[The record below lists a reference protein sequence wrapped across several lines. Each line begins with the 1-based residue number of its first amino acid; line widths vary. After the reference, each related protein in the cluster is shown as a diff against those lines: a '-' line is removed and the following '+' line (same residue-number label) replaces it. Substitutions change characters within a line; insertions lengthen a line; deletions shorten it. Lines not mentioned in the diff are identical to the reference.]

1 MDLYRALYTT
11 RAMRRVKP
19 DAIPEDAIKRI
30 LDAAI
35 RAPSGGN
42 QQKWRFLLLT
52 DAAKKSKL
60 QKLYREGL
68 TELNA
73 TQYKAV
79 MDLIQNG
86 DPNDPA
92 VIQAKKTNASAEWL
106 ADNLDSVPLIVFAWG
121 KPGGESSIYPA
132 MWSLQLAATAEGI
145 GSALTTLLFKKHTKQ
160 VLDIIDAPEPGE
172 WVPMAMVTL
181 GYPTGKWDIAK
192 RQPAHEVTFQE
203 TWGNPVSWKVDSPLW
218 Q

>member
-1 MDLYRALYTT
+1 MDLYQALYTT

-19 DAIPEDAIKRI
+19 DPIPDEVIAKMM
-30 LDAAI
+30 DAAV

-42 QQKWRFLLLT
+42 TQKWRFLFVT
-52 DAAKKSKL
+52 DVAKKEAL

-79 MDLIQNG
+79 MDLIQSG
-86 DPNDPA
+86 DPNDPE

-106 ADNLDSVPLIVFAWG
+106 ADNLHKVPTLLFAWG
-121 KPGGESSIYPA
+121 KPNGESSIYPA
-132 MWSLQLAATAEGI
+132 LWSLQLAANAEGI
-145 GSALTTLLFKKHTKQ
+145 GTSLTTLLFKKHTQQ
-160 VLDIIDAPEPGE
+160 VLDILGAPAPGE
-172 WVPMAMVTL
+172 WVPMAMITM
-181 GYPTGKWDIAK
+181 GYPTGKWAIAK
-192 RQPAHEVTFQE
+192 RQPPHAVSFQD
-203 TWGNPVSWKVDSPLW
+203 TWGNPVSWSVDQPLW

>member
-1 MDLYRALYTT
+1 MDLYQALYTT

-19 DAIPEDAIKRI
+19 DPIPDDVIARIMDAVV
-30 LDAAI
+30 

-42 QQKWRFLLLT
+42 QQKWRFLLLA
-52 DAAKKSKL
+52 DPEKKLAL

-79 MDLIQNG
+79 MDLIQSG
-86 DPNDPA
+86 DPNDPE

-106 ADNLDSVPLIVFAWG
+106 ADNLHLVPLIVFAWG
-121 KPGGESSIYPA
+121 KPNGESSIYPA
-132 MWSLQLAATAEGI
+132 LWSLQLAANAEGI
-145 GSALTTLLFKKHTKQ
+145 GSALTTLIFKKHTAQ
-160 VLDIIDAPEPGE
+160 VLEILGAPQPGE

-181 GYPTGKWDIAK
+181 GYPTGKWDVAK
-192 RQPAHEVTFQE
+192 RQPAHEVTFQD
-203 TWGNPVSWKVDSPLW
+203 TWGNPVPWRVDSPLW
-218 Q
+218 H

>member
-1 MDLYRALYTT
+1 MDLYQALYTT

-19 DAIPEDAIKRI
+19 DPIPDDVIARIMDAVV
-30 LDAAI
+30 

-42 QQKWRFLLLT
+42 QQRWRFLLLT
-52 DAAKKSKL
+52 DPDKKLAL

-79 MDLIQNG
+79 MDLIANG
-86 DPNDPA
+86 DPNDPE

-106 ADNLDSVPLIVFAWG
+106 ADNLHLVPLIVFAWG
-121 KPGGESSIYPA
+121 KPNGESSIYPA
-132 MWSLQLAATAEGI
+132 LWSLQLAANAEGI
-145 GSALTTLLFKKHTKQ
+145 GSALTTLIFKKHTAQ
-160 VLDIIDAPEPGE
+160 VLEILGAPEPGE

-181 GYPTGKWDIAK
+181 GYPTGKWGVAK
-192 RQPAHEVTFQE
+192 RQPAHEVTFQD
-203 TWGNPVSWKVDSPLW
+203 TWGNPVSWRVDSPLW
-218 Q
+218 H

>member
-1 MDLYRALYTT
+1 MDLYQALYTT

-19 DAIPEDAIKRI
+19 DPIPDEVIAK
-30 LDAAI
+30 LMDAAV

-42 QQKWRFLLLT
+42 TQKWRFLFVT
-52 DAAKKSKL
+52 DEAKKQAL

-79 MDLIQNG
+79 MDLISNG
-86 DPNDPA
+86 DPNDPE

-106 ADNLDSVPLIVFAWG
+106 ADNLHKVPTLLFAWG
-121 KPGGESSIYPA
+121 KPNGESSIYPA
-132 MWSLQLAATAEGI
+132 LWSLQLAANAEGI
-145 GSALTTLLFKKHTKQ
+145 GTSLTTLLFKKHTQQ
-160 VLDIIDAPEPGE
+160 VLDILGAPAPGE
-172 WVPMAMVTL
+172 WVPMAMITM
-181 GYPTGKWDIAK
+181 GYPTGKWAIAK
-192 RQPAHEVTFQE
+192 RQPPHMVSFQD
-203 TWGNPVSWKVDSPLW
+203 TWGNPVSWSVDQPLW

>member
-1 MDLYRALYTT
+1 MDLYQALYTT

-19 DAIPEDAIKRI
+19 DPIPDDVLARIMDAVV
-30 LDAAI
+30 

-52 DAAKKSKL
+52 DPEKKKAL

-86 DPNDPA
+86 DPNDPE

-106 ADNLDSVPLIVFAWG
+106 ADNLHLVPLIVFAWG
-121 KPGGESSIYPA
+121 KPNGESSIYPA
-132 MWSLQLAATAEGI
+132 LWSLQLAANAEGI
-145 GSALTTLLFKKHTKQ
+145 GSALTTLIFKKHTPQ
-160 VLDIIDAPEPGE
+160 VLEILGAPEPGE

-181 GYPTGKWDIAK
+181 GYPTGKWGVAK

-203 TWGNPVSWKVDSPLW
+203 TWGNPVPWRVDSPLW
-218 Q
+218 H

>member
-1 MDLYRALYTT
+1 MDLYNALYTT

-19 DAIPEDAIKRI
+19 DPIPDDIVKKL

-52 DAAKKSKL
+52 DPSKKSEL
-60 QKLYREGL
+60 QRLYREGL

-86 DPNDPA
+86 DPTDPA

-106 ADNLDSVPLIVFAWG
+106 ADNLDRVPLIVFAWG
-121 KPGGESSIYPA
+121 KPNGESSIYPA
-132 MWSLQLAATAEGI
+132 LWSLQLAATAEGI

-160 VLDIIDAPEPGE
+160 VLDILGAPEPTE

-181 GYPTGKWDIAK
+181 GYPTGKWAVAK

-203 TWGNPVSWKVDSPLW
+203 SWGTPVSWRVDSPLW

>member
-19 DAIPEDAIKRI
+19 DPIPEDIVKKL

-52 DAAKKSKL
+52 DREKKERL

-79 MDLIQNG
+79 MDLIRNG

-92 VIQAKKTNASAEWL
+92 VVQAKKTNASAEWL
-106 ADNLDSVPLIVFAWG
+106 ADNLHQVPLIVFAWG
-121 KPGGESSIYPA
+121 KPNGESSIYPA
-132 MWSLQLAATAEGI
+132 LWSLQLAATAEGI
-145 GSALTTLLFKKHTKQ
+145 GSALTTLLFKKHTQQ
-160 VLDIIDAPEPGE
+160 VLDILGAPAPGE

-181 GYPTGKWDIAK
+181 GYPLGKWDIAK

-203 TWGNPVSWKVDSPLW
+203 SWGNPVPWNVDSPLW

>member
-1 MDLYRALYTT
+1 MDIYQALYTT

-19 DAIPEDAIKRI
+19 DPIPDDVIARI
-30 LDAAI
+30 MDGVI

-52 DAAKKSKL
+52 DPTKKQAL

-79 MDLIQNG
+79 MDLIANG
-86 DPNDPA
+86 DPQDPE

-106 ADNLDSVPLIVFAWG
+106 ADNLHKVPLIVFAWG
-121 KPGGESSIYPA
+121 KPNGESSIYPA
-132 MWSLQLAATAEGI
+132 LWSLQLAANAEGI
-145 GSALTTLLFKKHTKQ
+145 GSALTTLIFKKHTTQ
-160 VLDIIDAPEPGE
+160 VLEILEAPEPGE
-172 WVPMAMVTL
+172 WVPMAMVTM
-181 GYPTGKWDIAK
+181 GYPTGKWAVAK

-203 TWGNPVSWKVDSPLW
+203 TWGNPVPWRVDSPLW
-218 Q
+218 H

>member
-1 MDLYRALYTT
+1 MDLYQALYTT

-19 DAIPEDAIKRI
+19 DPIPDDVIARIMDAVV
-30 LDAAI
+30 

-52 DAAKKSKL
+52 APDKKLAL

-79 MDLIQNG
+79 MDLIANG
-86 DPNDPA
+86 DPNDPE

-106 ADNLDSVPLIVFAWG
+106 ADNLHLVPLIVFAWG
-121 KPGGESSIYPA
+121 KPNGESSIYPA
-132 MWSLQLAATAEGI
+132 LWSLQLAANAEGI
-145 GSALTTLLFKKHTKQ
+145 GSALTTLIFKKHTAQ
-160 VLDIIDAPEPGE
+160 VLEILGAPEPGE

-181 GYPTGKWDIAK
+181 GYPTGKWGVAK
-192 RQPAHEVTFQE
+192 RQPAHEVTFQD
-203 TWGNPVSWKVDSPLW
+203 TWGNPVSWRVDSPLW
-218 Q
+218 H

>member
-1 MDLYRALYTT
+1 MDLYQALYTT

-19 DAIPEDAIKRI
+19 DPIPDDVIARIMDAVV
-30 LDAAI
+30 

-52 DAAKKSKL
+52 DPDKKLAL

-79 MDLIQNG
+79 MDLIANG
-86 DPNDPA
+86 DPNDPE

-106 ADNLDSVPLIVFAWG
+106 ADTLHLVPLIVFAWG
-121 KPGGESSIYPA
+121 KPNGESSIYPA
-132 MWSLQLAATAEGI
+132 LWSLQLAANAEGI
-145 GSALTTLLFKKHTKQ
+145 GSALTTLIFKKHTAQ
-160 VLDIIDAPEPGE
+160 VLEILGAPEPGE

-181 GYPTGKWDIAK
+181 GYPTGKWGVAK
-192 RQPAHEVTFQE
+192 RQPAHEVTFQD
-203 TWGNPVSWKVDSPLW
+203 TWGNPVSWRVDSPLW
-218 Q
+218 H